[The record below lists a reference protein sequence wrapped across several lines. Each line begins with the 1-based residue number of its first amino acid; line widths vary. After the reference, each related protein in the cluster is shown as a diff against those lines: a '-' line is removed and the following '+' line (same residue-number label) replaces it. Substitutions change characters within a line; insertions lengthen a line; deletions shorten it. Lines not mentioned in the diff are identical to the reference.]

1 MKSMLIMVKQPCVS
15 YAGAVDIDEHKYIV
29 HSGYRLGVSH
39 IDIYDMLVGNEDSM
53 CDVNMYK
60 LPEPVIIDTMD
71 VMHAYNID
79 DSAVAKLTT
88 LYNYRREHI

>member
-15 YAGAVDIDEHKYIV
+15 YAGAVEIDGHQYIV
-29 HSGYRLGVSH
+29 HNGYRLGVSH
-39 IDIYDMLVGNEDSM
+39 IDIYDMLVANDDSM

-60 LPEPVIIDTMD
+60 LPEPVVIDAND
-71 VMHAYNID
+71 VMHAYDID
-79 DSAVAKLTT
+79 DSAVAKLTA